1 MERFLLSVESSW
13 CDSPYSCA
21 WSGRSH
27 QAGELNFSF
36 QEEKE
41 EGAGGEVNHTTSIY
55 LLLNLHECGAKVE
68 RDGGQ
73 RDRQGNFGFPPPDAG
88 VSNAHVLAY
97 QGPWSSQE
105 SLTLDPEALG
115 MSLGAGTVA
124 WGTNPPPGAHLA
136 GPRGSTWAATGRCTL
151 QAPPRATAL
160 HGAHPNTAIH
170 TTKTHTGGQRIN
182 PPKIRTLSG
191 KRDYIFKT
199 SV

>member
-36 QEEKE
+36 QEQKE

-88 VSNAHVLAY
+88 VSNTHVLAY

-105 SLTLDPEALG
+105 SLTLDP
-115 MSLGAGTVA
+115 
-124 WGTNPPPGAHLA
+124 
-136 GPRGSTWAATGRCTL
+136 
-151 QAPPRATAL
+151 
-160 HGAHPNTAIH
+160 
-170 TTKTHTGGQRIN
+170 
-182 PPKIRTLSG
+182 
-191 KRDYIFKT
+191 
-199 SV
+199 